1 MPSNGIIMKK
11 ISLLF
16 ACAVF
21 STAVFAQTDVK
32 LGIKAGLNVA
42 NISVEG
48 DNNFDS
54 RLAPHAGLLAHI
66 HLAPKWA
73 LQPEIMY
80 SGQGL
85 EDNDRDVKWK
95 LHYVNIPVNV
105 QYMFDNGFRLQT
117 GPQIGLLADGEND
130 PGNVDLKDDLKKTD
144 VSWTFGAGYLSY
156 SGFGVDA
163 RYNLGLTDINEAGSN
178 KLTNR
183 VFQVGLFY
191 MFDQAHKAKSR

>member
-1 MPSNGIIMKK
+1 MKK

-21 STAVFAQTDVK
+21 STAIFAQTDVK

-42 NISVEG
+42 SINVEEG
-48 DNNFDS
+48 EETDS
-54 RLAPHAGLLAHI
+54 RLAPHVGLLAHI
-66 HLAPKWA
+66 HLAPNWA

-85 EDNDRDVKWK
+85 ENNDFKWK

-117 GPQIGLLADGEND
+117 GPQVGFLAKGEID
-130 PGNVDLKDDLKKTD
+130 PGDVDLGDDLKKTD
-144 VSWTFGAGYLSY
+144 VSWTFRHGYLSY

-163 RYNLGLTDINEAGSN
+163 RYNLGLTNINEFDESN
-178 KLTNR
+178 KATNR